1 MTLNEFFDATHLWAE
16 QNTQL
21 ILLLSVAIP
30 AVGSL
35 LAFIGKG
42 GKTDE
47 DGRFIASVVMGF
59 AMFAVVIA
67 AMALFVSIS
76 MRGSS
81 LLDANVALLAAPI
94 ICLFGSVIGLRMV
107 FPLSEL
113 GVVRSL
119 LDMGGFLLSLG
130 AVFWFMSKFDGW
142 RVHIFGSLF
151 TFVILVIVAVFFLRR
166 QFRRTFGLD
175 RERKARAAHS
185 RYDYE

>member
-1 MTLNEFFDATHLWAE
+1 MTLNEFFDASHLWAE

-67 AMALFVSIS
+67 AMALFVSVS
-76 MRGSS
+76 MRGAS
-81 LLDANVALLAAPI
+81 LLDANVALLAAPV
-94 ICLFGSVIGLRMV
+94 ICLVGSVVGLRMV

-119 LDMGGFLLSLG
+119 IDMGWFLFSCGL
-130 AVFWFMSKFDGW
+130 VFWFMSKFDGW
-142 RVHIFGSLF
+142 RIHIFGSLF
-151 TFVILVIVAVFFLRR
+151 TFGILVVVALFFLRR
-166 QFRRTFGLD
+166 QYRRTFGLD
-175 RERKARAAHS
+175 RERKARPVRA

>member
-1 MTLNEFFDATHLWAE
+1 MTLNEFFDSSHLWAE

-30 AVGSL
+30 AVGTL

-42 GKTDE
+42 GKTDA
-47 DGRFIASVVMGF
+47 DGRFIASTVLGF
-59 AMFAVVIA
+59 SMLSVVIA

-76 MRGSS
+76 MRGAS

-94 ICLFGSVIGLRMV
+94 ICLFGSLVGLRMV

-113 GVVRSL
+113 GAVRSL

-142 RVHIFGSLF
+142 RIHIFGSLF
-151 TFVILVIVAVFFLRR
+151 TFIILVALAIFFLRR

-175 RERKARAAHS
+175 RERKASTARA
-185 RYDYE
+185 RYDDE

>member
-1 MTLNEFFDATHLWAE
+1 MTLNEFFDASHLWAE

-21 ILLLSVAIP
+21 ILMLSVAIP

-59 AMFAVVIA
+59 AMFSVVIA

-113 GVVRSL
+113 GVVRSMV
-119 LDMGGFLLSLG
+119 DMGGFLLSCG
-130 AVFWFMSKFDGW
+130 AVFWFMSKFEGW
-142 RVHIFGSLF
+142 RIHIFGSLL
-151 TFVILVIVAVFFLRR
+151 TFVLLVGVAIFFLRR
-166 QFRRTFGLD
+166 QFRRTFGMD
-175 RERKARAAHS
+175 RERRARPA

>member
-1 MTLNEFFDATHLWAE
+1 MTLNEFFDASHLWAE

-30 AVGSL
+30 AVGTL
-35 LAFIGKG
+35 LAYIGKG

-81 LLDANVALLAAPI
+81 LLDANIALLAAPI

-119 LDMGGFLLSLG
+119 MDMGWFLFSCGL
-130 AVFWFMSKFDGW
+130 VFWFMSKFDGW
-142 RVHIFGSLF
+142 RIHIFGSLF
-151 TFVILVIVAVFFLRR
+151 TFGLLVCVAIFFLRR
-166 QFRRTFGLD
+166 QYRRTFGLD
-175 RERKARAAHS
+175 RERKARPARA